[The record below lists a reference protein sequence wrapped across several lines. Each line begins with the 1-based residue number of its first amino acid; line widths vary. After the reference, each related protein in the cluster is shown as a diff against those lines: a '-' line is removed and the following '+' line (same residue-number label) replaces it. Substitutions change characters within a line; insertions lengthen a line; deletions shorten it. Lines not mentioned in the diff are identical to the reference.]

1 MYEIRLKRINQFVKF
16 QLFIEMI
23 HSSSKK
29 PSRGKNKENI
39 GRVTNKR
46 LQQKRLGSDGV
57 RRNSNKFCQ

>member
-1 MYEIRLKRINQFVKF
+1 MYEIRLKRINQLVKF

-57 RRNSNKFCQ
+57 RKNNKKFCQ

>member
-1 MYEIRLKRINQFVKF
+1 MYEIRLKRINQVVKF

-23 HSSSKK
+23 HSSSNK

-57 RRNSNKFCQ
+57 RRNSKKFCD

>member
-1 MYEIRLKRINQFVKF
+1 MYEIRLKRINQLVKF

-29 PSRGKNKENI
+29 TSRGKNKENI

-57 RRNSNKFCQ
+57 RRNSKKFCQ